1 MPFDKSCEQWTV
13 VVVVSQSRA
22 CCRKIHLRR
31 YKDPEMGSEIPMSII
46 ASMILAATWCLPR
59 SIYEYVCTTRSEN
72 DGCVRPGKYWYCA
85 KRSFHVGKTKLP
97 VRYSRYVPVLGTGT
111 STVPW

>member
-1 MPFDKSCEQWTV
+1 MV

-59 SIYEYVCTTRSEN
+59 SIYEYVLQEVKTTADGFVRSKKN
-72 DGCVRPGKYWYCA
+72 KDVC
-85 KRSFHVGKTKLP
+85 FI
-97 VRYSRYVPVLGTGT
+97 LG
-111 STVPW
+111 